1 MIPLRDR
8 NRPET
13 FPGVT
18 ATLIALNVLMW
29 LYELSFGRHL
39 DRFVFAYGLTPARF
53 WVSYWLDGGIVG
65 NAIYPLFTS
74 MFMHG
79 GWMHLIW
86 NMWYLWIFGDNV
98 EDRLGH
104 GRFLLFYL
112 LCGVVAALAHVILH
126 STSRMPL
133 VGASGAISGVL
144 GAYLVSFPT
153 ARIFALVFIFFMEI
167 PAALFLVL
175 WFVFQFMS
183 GASELGGADGGGV
196 AYWAHIGGFVAGI
209 FLVRVFGTRSRFG
222 DPVSAD
228 DDEYPW
234 PRSRRW

>member
-13 FPGVT
+13 FPFVT
-18 ATLIALNVLMW
+18 TTLIALNVLMW
-29 LYELSFGRHL
+29 LYELSFGRNME
-39 DRFVFAYGLTPARF
+39 RFVFEYGLTPLRF
-53 WVSYWLDGGIVG
+53 WVSYRLDGGIAG
-65 NAIYPLFTS
+65 NALYPLFTS

-86 NMWYLWIFGDNV
+86 NMWFLWIFGDNV

-112 LCGVVAALAHVILH
+112 SCGVIAAMAHVILH
-126 STSRMPL
+126 PTSRMPL

-183 GASELGGADGGGV
+183 GASELGGVDGGGV

-209 FLVRVFGTRSRFG
+209 VLLRVFGVRSRFRT
-222 DPVSAD
+222 PVSMD

-234 PRSRRW
+234 PRRRGW